1 MLKVSGY
8 WLIAIGLIH
17 GLNDILYYFEPW
29 SDIFR
34 NGVFNTIDPYLDR
47 GTAFW
52 MLMFSPLIFALG
64 QLCCWAQEHNVIL
77 PVFIGWNLLITSAA
91 GAFMMP
97 ISGFWLL
104 IPPSILMIISSQ
116 SRDMIPS
123 KIPPAVTTNEASSS

>member
-8 WLIAIGLIH
+8 WLIAISLIH
-17 GLNDILYYFEPW
+17 GLSDILYYFEPW

-34 NGVFNTIDPYLDR
+34 NGVFNAIDPYLDR

-77 PVFIGWNLLITSAA
+77 PVFIGRNLLITSAVA
-91 GAFMMP
+91 AFMMP
-97 ISGFWLL
+97 ILGFWLL

-123 KIPPAVTTNEASSS
+123 KIPPVVTTNETSSS

>member
-8 WLIAIGLIH
+8 WLIAISLIH
-17 GLNDILYYFEPW
+17 GLSDILYYFEPW

-34 NGVFNTIDPYLDR
+34 NGVFNAIDPYLDR

-77 PVFIGWNLLITSAA
+77 PVFIGWNLLITSAV

-123 KIPPAVTTNEASSS
+123 KIPPVVTTNETSSS